1 MKLSEFSVRRP
12 VLISMTYLL
21 LLLVS
26 LLFLKDLD
34 IALYPSVEMPVLS
47 VMVETGDAGPE
58 EVEQQV
64 TKIIENTVGSLEG
77 LESITSQSSDGR
89 AMVMLEFAYGT
100 DLDEAA
106 NSLETLLGRMT
117 RQLPDWAETPSVM
130 RFDMSSSSTFMR
142 LMLTGSMD
150 EQALKQIAEDTI
162 SPLLLRLEGVSQV
175 EVRGAGD
182 TRIEVSIDPIR
193 LEAFN
198 LTLSDVK
205 NALAS
210 RNVQGK
216 VGTITQNLIEY
227 SISLD
232 ERYTDFQ
239 SIRQTVVATIDG
251 VPIRLEDI
259 GIVTESLETGFDE
272 QYLDGSA
279 VVTLSL
285 SNASDSNAATVA
297 GQVTKNLIQIQ
308 NQLPQGIRL
317 VVQQD
322 STSMISSTLSEVY
335 KSAIQGVILAAVV
348 IFLFLRNLKATLVIS
363 LSMPISIFF
372 TLMIM
377 SLLGITINSMSMS
390 GLILG
395 IGMIVDASIIILEN
409 TYTYRQQKHS
419 SAASAILGSHNMS
432 TAIIASTLTT
442 ICVFLPL
449 LIYKNE
455 LEMIGIM
462 FQDLILTVC
471 IALFSSLFVALTLV
485 PALSG
490 SILRLDTRVQKP
502 LKWRVLRTLDTWYA
516 FMETKLEQA
525 YAHLLS
531 YFLRHRFL
539 LIMLLILLLIFSL
552 SFFEGIGMNLT
563 PQMNA
568 DDSVTLSL
576 TLPSGTT
583 KEASRN
589 ELFRIQKLVM
599 EELPADAYSQ
609 IMVQVGST
617 NTGSIEISLPDITEQ
632 HYTASEVKKI
642 ITPLLATNPAAV
654 WTFGGGRGPMNSSP
668 INISVSGSDAETL
681 TRTVNEIASVIASF
695 VPEATNVATDLANGS
710 PKVTIAINHQLAE
723 ELGISVSEVVS
734 TLSSA
739 LTGST
744 ATTITTMNVDQSYNV
759 VVSMD
764 GTKYSSISDLGNL
777 LVSSK
782 SGTVHLDSIA
792 TFSTSTAPASITRE
806 NKERVNHVT
815 ASLAEGYTAD
825 VVQQKIQTALD
836 QHLLVSEGV
845 TVSQGGDMQQL
856 ANYGPTL
863 VIIFLLALVL
873 VFAVMAAQFESLV
886 DPFIIFATIP
896 LLLIGVIFI
905 HIITSQAFTLF
916 SVVGIVALIGVVVN
930 NGIVL
935 VDSIN
940 QLVRQ
945 KMPVKQACLT
955 AARTRL
961 RPILMTTMTTILGLV
976 PLAFFPGEGAE
987 MMQPIALTFIGGLVT
1002 AGFLTLFLSP
1012 SLYSLLN
1019 KRREKRFFDP
1029 NSLANQLAVFDKEG
1043 R

>member
-1 MKLSEFSVRRP
+1 MKLSELSVRRP

-106 NSLETLLGRMT
+106 NSLETLLGRIT

-198 LTLSDVK
+198 LTLSEVK

-232 ERYTDFQ
+232 ERYTDLQ

-308 NQLPQGIRL
+308 NQLPEGIRL

-502 LKWRVLRTLDTWYA
+502 LKWRVLRTLDTGYV

-525 YAHLLS
+525 YAHFLS

-681 TRTVNEIASVIASF
+681 SRTVNEIASVIASF

-782 SGTVHLDSIA
+782 NGTVHLDSIA

-845 TVSQGGDMQQL
+845 TVSQGGDMQQM
-856 ANYGPTL
+856 AEYGPTL

-945 KMPVKQACLT
+945 KIPVKQACLT

-987 MMQPIALTFIGGLVT
+987 MMQPIALTFIGGLVA